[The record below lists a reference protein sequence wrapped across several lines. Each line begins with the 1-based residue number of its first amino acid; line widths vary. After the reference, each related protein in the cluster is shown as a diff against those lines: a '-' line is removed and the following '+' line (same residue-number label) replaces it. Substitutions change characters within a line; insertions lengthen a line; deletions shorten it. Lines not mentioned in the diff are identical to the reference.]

1 MFRLTGLPE
10 EILTQVQLEHSIL
23 CQAVEEEDGEG
34 TEDAYADLLDS
45 LQEIAEEFPS
55 DWGYAAGAST
65 PEYMAQ
71 AHLRYLQ
78 GNAI

>member
-10 EILTQVQLEHSIL
+10 EILTQVNLEHSML
-23 CQAVEEEDGEG
+23 CQAVEEEDNEG
-34 TEDAYADLLDS
+34 IKNAYADLLNS

-55 DWGYAAGAST
+55 DWEYVSGAST

-71 AHLRYLQ
+71 KHLRYLQ